1 MRTLAMMAAV
11 AVALGAAGDR
21 RASAGT
27 AGATAQDGLAVTG
40 NVKIKGD
47 IPKRKKIRM
56 DADPKCAALHAEPPL
71 TEEVV
76 ADAQGNVQWAF
87 VYVKKGLE
95 GKKFE
100 VPKTPAVLDQKG
112 CQYHPHV
119 LGIMVGQDL
128 LVRNSDDLLHN
139 VHALPFNNREFNFG
153 QPQKGMEEKKQFTTP
168 EVMVKVKC
176 DIHPWMSAWV
186 GVLEHPF
193 HAVTGP
199 DGNFKIEGLPAG
211 KYTIEVWHEKYKAV
225 SQEVEVKAATTV
237 NFELTEKKE

>member
-1 MRTLAMMAAV
+1 MRTLAMMVAV

-27 AGATAQDGLAVTG
+27 SGATTQDGFAVTG
-40 NVKIKGD
+40 NVKINGD

-71 TEEVV
+71 TEDVV

-100 VPKTPAVLDQKG
+100 VPKTTAVLDQKG
-112 CQYHPHV
+112 CQYQPHV
-119 LGIMVGQDL
+119 LGVMVGQDL
-128 LVRNSDDLLHN
+128 LIRNSDDLLHN

-176 DIHPWMSAWV
+176 DIHPWMSAWI
-186 GVLEHPF
+186 GVLDHPF

>member
-27 AGATAQDGLAVTG
+27 AGATAQDGFAVTG

-100 VPKTPAVLDQKG
+100 VPKTPAVIDQKG

-119 LGIMVGQDL
+119 LGVMAGQDIL
-128 LVRNSDDLLHN
+128 IRNSDDLLHN
-139 VHALPFNNREFNFG
+139 IHALPFNNREFNFG
-153 QPQKGMEEKKQFTTP
+153 QPQKGMEEKKQFTTS

-225 SQEVEVKAATTV
+225 SQEVEVNAATTV

>member
-1 MRTLAMMAAV
+1 MRTMAMMAAV

-21 RASAGT
+21 QASAGT
-27 AGATAQDGLAVTG
+27 GGAAARDGFAVTG

-56 DADPKCAALHAEPPL
+56 DADPKCAALHAEPPM

-119 LGIMVGQDL
+119 LGVMVGQDL
-128 LVRNSDDLLHN
+128 LIRNSDDLLHN
-139 VHALPFNNREFNFG
+139 IHALPFNNREFNFG

-211 KYTIEVWHEKYKAV
+211 KYTIEVWHEKYKVV
-225 SQEVEVKAATTV
+225 SQEVEVKAATIV